1 MLILYTG
8 NGKGKTSA
16 CVGQALRAMG
26 HGMAVAFGQFLK
38 RDNQSG
44 EQRILSQLLGT
55 SFFAGGEGFFRHEKD
70 RARHRG
76 AALKTLAWGKNILS
90 GADML
95 VLDETLYAL
104 DAALLAKEEVANLVE
119 TSGALG
125 RHLVLSGRNAP
136 DWLVQAADIVTE
148 MREIKHPCRN
158 GVVAAPGIE
167 F

>member
-16 CVGQALRAMG
+16 CIGQALRAMG
-26 HGMAVAFGQFLK
+26 HGMTVAFGQFMK

-44 EQRILSQLLGT
+44 EQRVLKRLLGT
-55 SFFAGGEGFFRHEKD
+55 LFFVGGEGFFRHEKD
-70 RARHRG
+70 RARHRA
-76 AALKTLAWGKNILS
+76 AALRTLAWGKNVLS

-104 DAALLAKEEVANLVE
+104 GAALLTQEEVANLADA
-119 TSGALG
+119 SGARD

-136 DWLVQAADIVTE
+136 DWLIQAADIVTE

>member
-1 MLILYTG
+1 MLIVYTG

-26 HGMAVAFGQFLK
+26 QGMTVAFGQFMK

-44 EQRILSQLLGT
+44 EQRVLKRLLG
-55 SFFAGGEGFFRHEKD
+55 SFFFAGGEGFFRHEKD
-70 RARHRG
+70 RARHRA
-76 AALKTLAWGKNILS
+76 AALNTLAWGKNMLP

-104 DAALLAKEEVANLVE
+104 DAALLTKGEVENLAE
-119 TSGALG
+119 ASGMPG

-136 DWLVQAADIVTE
+136 DWLIRVADIVTE
-148 MREIKHPCRN
+148 LREIKHPCHD
-158 GVVAAPGIE
+158 GVIAAPGIE

>member
-26 HGMAVAFGQFLK
+26 HGMTVAFGQFLK

-44 EQRILSQLLGT
+44 EQCILRQLLGT
-55 SFFAGGEGFFRHEKD
+55 FFFAGGEGFFRHEKD
-70 RARHRG
+70 RARHRD
-76 AALKTLAWGKNILS
+76 AALNTLAWGKNILS

-104 DAALLAKEEVANLVE
+104 NAALLTREEVVNLVE
-119 TSGALG
+119 ISGALG

-158 GVVAAPGIE
+158 GVAAAPGIE